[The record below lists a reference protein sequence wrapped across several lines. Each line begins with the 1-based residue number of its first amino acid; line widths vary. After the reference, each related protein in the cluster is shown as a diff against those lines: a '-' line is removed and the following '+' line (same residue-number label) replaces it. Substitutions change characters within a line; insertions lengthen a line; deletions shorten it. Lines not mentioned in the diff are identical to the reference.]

1 MQGLH
6 PRLRANS
13 AFRRWT
19 SLCAAV
25 LLFAVYPGSRQAQ
38 AIDSPAPQ
46 SVSAPASAAKPAQEA
61 VQLQE
66 SVQARPVRNSDRRRA
81 AALYLAASKLFER
94 ELFEEAMRDY
104 ERAATLDPG
113 NVNYPLAASVARN
126 HVLMTLIQAA
136 AKDRMRGDE
145 PGARAAL
152 AHALELD
159 PKNIQVSQ
167 HLYELGDDALLG
179 QSKPL
184 YEEGAEAEG
193 TADELAPQS
202 GVHSFHLRTGQR
214 QIFEQVFKAY
224 GIQATVDE
232 SIPALPAR
240 LDVDNASFATA
251 ARLLELATKAFY
263 VPLDA
268 HRVLVARDSNENR
281 QKYQRLELETVY
293 LPGLSSTELTD
304 VNNLAKN
311 VFDAQQAIADPTSG
325 TITLRAPEKTLNAF
339 NATMRELL
347 DGQSQ
352 VLLDVRVIQLAHT
365 NSRNTGA
372 QLPQSM
378 GVFNVAAEAE
388 SVFKANQSTIQQ
400 IISSGL
406 ASPTDFMAILAILVA
421 SGSVSNSP
429 LASGFATFGGSLT
442 NCTNGVFLQRRS
454 DNIWIVTGHDHG
466 QPESELLRFARAGSD
481 SVAAGRRRG
490 HNPALR
496 HALSHPD
503 FFFFEPGGQRIQHRW
518 SDRRGQLQ
526 QPVFAA
532 GFLRQQRAE
541 CPAGGVPG
549 PGPDSE
555 GNPEGDA
562 QQRGCAQ
569 HRHENRRP
577 GRKLHQRQS
586 YSQQSSL
593 FRGGDAETGRGSGGG
608 QRHEQ
613 VGDPLRER
621 HAGIQRDSR
630 NEQCDR
636 QGYREELCDSSDRD
650 DTPCGPRH
658 PGGRPLADDADRTWA
673 KSALTNQQAI
683 CNACC
688 IYESR
693 SSRKRNKGRQA

>member
-113 NVNYPLAASVARN
+113 NANYPLAASVARN

-159 PKNIQVSQ
+159 QKNIQVSQ

-442 NCTNGVFLQRRS
+442 NCTNGVFSCSGALTTFGLSPGTTTANLNLNSSDSRELDQIQLRLGDGEATTLRS
-454 DNIWIVTGHDHG
+454 GTRYPIQTSSFSSLGASASSIAGLTGAG
-466 QPESELLRFARAGSD
+466 NSSSLSSLLASYASSVPNVPQVEYQDLGLTLKATPKVMRNNEVALSIDMKIDALAGSSINGNPILNNRAYSGVVTLKQGEAVVVVSD
-481 SVAAGRRRG
+481 MNKSETRSVSGMPGFSEIPGMNNVTDKDTEKNYATLLIVMTPHVVRGIQAAG
-490 HNPALR
+490 HSPMM
-496 HALSHPD
+496 
-503 FFFFEPGGQRIQHRW
+503 RIE
-518 SDRRGQLQ
+518 RGQK
-526 QPVFAA
+526 A
-532 GFLRQQRAE
+532 R
-541 CPAGGVPG
+541 
-549 PGPDSE
+549 
-555 GNPEGDA
+555 
-562 QQRGCAQ
+562 
-569 HRHENRRP
+569 
-577 GRKLHQRQS
+577 
-586 YSQQSSL
+586 
-593 FRGGDAETGRGSGGG
+593 
-608 QRHEQ
+608 
-613 VGDPLRER
+613 
-621 HAGIQRDSR
+621 
-630 NEQCDR
+630 
-636 QGYREELCDSSDRD
+636 
-650 DTPCGPRH
+650 
-658 PGGRPLADDADRTWA
+658 
-673 KSALTNQQAI
+673 
-683 CNACC
+683 
-688 IYESR
+688 
-693 SSRKRNKGRQA
+693 